1 MTRSFILGGARTPIG
16 RFNGGLVSFSAQELG
31 GIAIAAALERTGVD
45 PTQVEYVFMGQV
57 LGAGQ
62 GQITA
67 RQAAVNA
74 GIPMSVPATTI
85 NKVCLSGLNTLYLAD
100 QMIRSGDA
108 DIVVAGG
115 MESMSNAPF
124 LLPNAR
130 RGYGYGNGD
139 LIDSLMHDGLY
150 CAFDVCLM
158 GEGTEKYAQADDI
171 GRLAQDSFAANS
183 HDRATQ
189 AQKGDL
195 FRDEVVPV
203 TVPRRRGEDLIVEAD
218 EGVRPGTTTESLGG
232 LRPAFDANGTITAGN
247 ASQLS
252 DGASAIVM
260 MSASKASELGLRP
273 RAEIISYGQVA
284 GPDTASLLTQPSQA
298 ILSAAD
304 KAGVEIADID
314 LVEINEAFAAVGI
327 ASIEELGISDNIVN
341 VNGGAIAVGHPIGM
355 SGNRLALTLINEL
368 HRRGGGLG
376 AAALCGGGGQGD
388 AALIQTL

>member
-85 NKVCLSGLNTLYLAD
+85 NKVCLSGLDTLYLAD

-284 GPDTASLLTQPSQA
+284 GPDTASLLPQP
-298 ILSAAD
+298 
-304 KAGVEIADID
+304 
-314 LVEINEAFAAVGI
+314 
-327 ASIEELGISDNIVN
+327 
-341 VNGGAIAVGHPIGM
+341 
-355 SGNRLALTLINEL
+355 
-368 HRRGGGLG
+368 
-376 AAALCGGGGQGD
+376 
-388 AALIQTL
+388 